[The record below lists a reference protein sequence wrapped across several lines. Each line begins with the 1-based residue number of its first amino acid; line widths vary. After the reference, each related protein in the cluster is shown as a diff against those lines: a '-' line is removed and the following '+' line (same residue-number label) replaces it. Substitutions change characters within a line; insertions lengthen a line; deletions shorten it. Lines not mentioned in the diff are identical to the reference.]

1 MFENTSN
8 STSLS
13 MRSCGAAVTKAIM
26 DGVTKFSKAFTKTLR
41 VGKDATH
48 STAGDS
54 DNEETDV
61 AARKLIAAR
70 VMADKFRRSQENI
83 EKGRCN
89 PHCAQVDILHSIA
102 IAGRG
107 HSGSK
112 HAMENGLWSFLG
124 TSGTAATAVGGATT
138 AAIGAKVRLFCL
150 ILLILYYLILY
161 YLILYYLYYI
171 I

>member
-26 DGVTKFSKAFTKTLR
+26 VGVTKFSKAFTKTLR

-61 AARKLIAAR
+61 AVRKLIAAR

-107 HSGSK
+107 HSKYHLGSK

-150 ILLILYYLILY
+150 ILLIL
-161 YLILYYLYYI
+161 
-171 I
+171 